1 MNENG
6 VIEYLNTDHY
16 TSPVHLMRIVPE
28 FKKYCIQYKVQPKN
42 PDGLLISQLANNFK
56 MIDGDNGGKLVDP
69 LDWCSSFIAY
79 CADDI

>member
-28 FKKYCIQYKVQPKN
+28 FKKYCIQYKVQPVFLNLFRKTQT
-42 PDGLLISQLANNFK
+42 DF
-56 MIDGDNGGKLVDP
+56 
-69 LDWCSSFIAY
+69 
-79 CADDI
+79 